1 MTHSPFIIAIANEKG
16 GVAKTTTALSLGGG
30 LVEAGK
36 TVLLIDL
43 DAQSD
48 LTVALGVIPS
58 AETNSVHD
66 LFLNGKDIHSLI
78 IETGIPNLLLLP
90 ANTDLLQLEKSLNA
104 LPDGD
109 NRLRDHLIKSTMEYD
124 FVLID
129 CPPHLGSLTMN
140 ALTAADLIIMPTQA
154 EYFSIY
160 ALRGMMKIVKELR
173 EKVNPNLTYRLLITQ
188 FDGRNKIH
196 HMMSEHLKR
205 VFGTGVLSSYIEMD
219 TKLRESQIAGMPIIF
234 HSPKCRSAM
243 QYRALSQEIL
253 DYAQEKA

>member
-1 MTHSPFIIAIANEKG
+1 VTHSPFIITIANEKG

-48 LTVALGVIPS
+48 LTVALGVNPN
-58 AETNSVHD
+58 AQMNNVHD
-66 LFLNGKDIHSLI
+66 LLLDGKDIQSLT
-78 IETGIPNLLLLP
+78 IETGIPKLFLLP
-90 ANTDLLQLEKSLNA
+90 ANIDLLDLEKSLNT
-104 LPDGD
+104 LPNGE
-109 NRLRDHLIKSTMEYD
+109 NRLREHLHKSNLIYD

-129 CPPHLGSLTMN
+129 CPPHLSSLTMN

-173 EKVNPNLTYRLLITQ
+173 EKVNPNLTYKLLITQ

-196 HMMSEHLKR
+196 RTMSEHLQK
-205 VFGTGVLSSYIEMD
+205 VFGSGVLSSYIEMD

>member
-1 MTHSPFIIAIANEKG
+1 VTHSPFIIAIANEKG

-36 TVLLIDL
+36 SVLLIDL

-48 LTVALGVIPS
+48 LTIALGVNPNIQM
-58 AETNSVHD
+58 NSIHD
-66 LFLNGKDIHSLI
+66 LFMDGKDIQSLT
-78 IETGIPNLLLLP
+78 IETGIPKLFLLP
-90 ANTDLLQLEKSLNA
+90 ANINLLELEKFLNT
-104 LPDGD
+104 LPDGES
-109 NRLRDHLIKSTMEYD
+109 RLREQLRISTLKYD
-124 FVLID
+124 FILLD

-140 ALTAADLIIMPTQA
+140 ALTAANLIIMPTQA

-160 ALRGMMKIVKELR
+160 ALRSMMKIVKELR

-188 FDGRNKIH
+188 FDGRSRIH
-196 HMMSEHLKR
+196 RTMSEHLQK
-205 VFGTGVLSSYIEMD
+205 VFGSGVLSSRIEMD

>member
-1 MTHSPFIIAIANEKG
+1 VTHNPFIIAIANEKG

-43 DAQSD
+43 DVQGD
-48 LTVALGVIPS
+48 LTVALGISPTD
-58 AETNSVHD
+58 ETKSVHD
-66 LFLNGKDIHSLI
+66 LFMDGKDIQSLS
-78 IETGIPNLLLLP
+78 IETGIPKLFLLP
-90 ANTDLLQLEKSLNA
+90 ANSDLFELEKTLNSTS
-104 LPDGD
+104 DGD
-109 NRLRDHLIKSTMEYD
+109 TRLREYLSKSNMSCD

-160 ALRGMMKIVKELR
+160 ALRGMMKIIKELR

-196 HMMSEHLKR
+196 RTMSEHLQK
-205 VFGTGVLSSYIEMD
+205 VFGAGVLTSHIEID

-253 DYAQEKA
+253 NYAQEKA

>member
-1 MTHSPFIIAIANEKG
+1 VTHRPFIIAIANEKG

-43 DAQSD
+43 DVQGD
-48 LTVALGVIPS
+48 LTVALGINPT
-58 AETNSVHD
+58 AETKSVNE
-66 LFLNGKDIHSLI
+66 LFLDGKDVQSLSL
-78 IETGIPNLLLLP
+78 ETGIPKLLLLP
-90 ANTDLLQLEKSLNA
+90 ANSDLLELEKSLNA
-104 LPDGD
+104 MPDGD
-109 NRLRDHLIKSTMEYD
+109 NRLREFLLKSNMQCD

-160 ALRGMMKIVKELR
+160 ALRGMMKIVKDLR

-196 HMMSEHLKR
+196 RTMSEHLKK
-205 VFGTGVLSSYIEMD
+205 VFGAGVLSSQIEID

-253 DYAQEKA
+253 NYAQEKA